1 MSLRIVNLA
10 AEKSPKAKESNTR
23 DWVSY
28 GDDDNYFEYLID
40 RYNGSAV
47 NNAIISSVSDQIY
60 GEGLSCTDSNK
71 KPLDHAKM
79 MTIFRADDLKKVAH
93 DLKLLGQGAFNI
105 VWNKGRTQ
113 ILKAKHIPMQNLR
126 PEKAI
131 EGEIKAY
138 YYSDDWSQ
146 YRKERYAPRRI
157 EAFTGAKGE
166 ETQIMVIKPYAS
178 GYFYFSPVDY
188 AGALQWAE
196 IDEEIGTYH
205 LTNIQNGFAPT
216 MMINFNNGQPT
227 EDEQNHIE
235 RKVTQKLEGAKG
247 KKWLISFN
255 DDTTNATTI
264 ESLPISEA
272 SEQYKFLSEEATRK
286 ILIGHKVTSP
296 ILFGIKDN
304 TGLGNNA
311 EEIKTASQLWDNTV
325 IRPYQ
330 NMILDAI
337 NEVLAVNGIV
347 LDTYFKTLQPIEFV
361 DTDGLDADEIEKET
375 GVDQEDVVGIE
386 PDTEVVEEDIEK
398 VDASYNGAQISSAID
413 IVAKVKEGILN
424 EAQAIVFLVQFL
436 QLPEEVARGFF
447 SGGTEQ
453 LLSKIALSKENAK
466 KKKSNTFKTL
476 DDIDTTPTNEMMQE
490 AELGLKLRKEYGRGG
505 LEVGVARARDI
516 SNGKNLSIET
526 IKRMYS
532 FFSRHEKATKG
543 GQGYN
548 RGDEGYP
555 SAGKIAWLLWGGD
568 AGFSWASRKVK
579 EIEAVEEDFKKC
591 KKKKCSGGKCSCQ
604 NYSKEDEKNDII
616 VANALIDLGEE
627 LNLDEWEVI
636 EDVDAETHEELEAY
650 KFASTGVARPNSKS
664 EQDATIGG
672 YMYKVRYE
680 YYPKKVSKNSREF
693 CRKMVAADKLYRKED
708 IIAMGDKS
716 VNAGWGLNGADTYSI
731 WEFKG
736 GGGCH
741 HKWRRKT
748 FRSLTKIDT
757 KSPLAPT
764 VSTNEADRQGYR
776 VRNPRNVAI
785 KPKDMPNKG
794 FVNKK

>member
-10 AEKSPKAKESNTR
+10 AEKSPKAKESASKE
-23 DWVSY
+23 WVSY
-28 GDDDNYFEYLID
+28 GDDNNYFEYLID

-60 GEGLSCTDSNK
+60 GEGLSCTNESK

-79 MTIFRADDLKKVAH
+79 KSIFKADDLKKVSH

-105 VWNKGRTQ
+105 VWNKGRTE
-113 ILKAKHIPMQNLR
+113 ILMAKHIPMQNVR
-126 PEKAI
+126 PEKAD

-146 YRKERYAPRRI
+146 SRKKQYAPRRI
-157 EAFTGAKGE
+157 EAFTGARGE
-166 ETQIMVIKPYAS
+166 ETQIMVIKPYAA

-255 DDTTNATTI
+255 DDTANATTI

-330 NMILDAI
+330 NMILEAI
-337 NEVLAVNGIV
+337 DQVLAVNGIV
-347 LDTYFKTLQPIEFV
+347 LDTYFKTLQPIEFIE
-361 DTDGLDADEIEKET
+361 TDGLDADEIEKET
-375 GVDQEDVVGIE
+375 GVDQDDAVDVA
-386 PDTEVVEEDIEK
+386 PDTEVVDDDIEK

-436 QLPEEVARGFF
+436 QLPESVARGFF

-453 LLSKIALSKENAK
+453 LLSKIALSKE
-466 KKKSNTFKTL
+466 
-476 DDIDTTPTNEMMQE
+476 
-490 AELGLKLRKEYGRGG
+490 
-505 LEVGVARARDI
+505 
-516 SNGKNLSIET
+516 
-526 IKRMYS
+526 
-532 FFSRHEKATKG
+532 
-543 GQGYN
+543 
-548 RGDEGYP
+548 
-555 SAGKIAWLLWGGD
+555 
-568 AGFSWASRKVK
+568 
-579 EIEAVEEDFKKC
+579 EDFKKC
-591 KKKKCSGGKCSCQ
+591 KKKKCNKGKCTCQ

-627 LNLDEWEVI
+627 LSSDEWEVI
-636 EDVDAETHEELEAY
+636 EEVDAETHEELEAY

-664 EQDATIGG
+664 DQDATIGG

-680 YYPKKVSKNSREF
+680 YFPKEASKNSREF
-693 CRKMVAADKLYRKED
+693 CRKMTSANKLYRKED
-708 IIAMGDKS
+708 IISMGDRK

-731 WEFKG
+731 WKFKG

-748 FRSLTKIDT
+748 FKSLTKIDT

-764 VSTNEADRQGYR
+764 VSTNKADKEGYR
-776 VRNPRNVAI
+776 VRNEKEVAM
-785 KPKDMPNKG
+785 KPKDMKDRG

>member
-10 AEKSPKAKESNTR
+10 AEKSPKAKESASKE
-23 DWVSY
+23 WVSY
-28 GDDDNYFEYLID
+28 GDDNNYFEYLID

-60 GEGLSCTDSNK
+60 GEGLSCTNESK

-79 MTIFRADDLKKVAH
+79 KSIFKSDDLKKVSH

-105 VWNKGRTQ
+105 VWNKGRTE
-113 ILKAKHIPMQNLR
+113 ILMAKHIPMQNVR
-126 PEKAI
+126 PEKAD

-146 YRKERYAPRRI
+146 SRKKQYAPRRI
-157 EAFTGAKGE
+157 EAFTGARGE
-166 ETQIMVIKPYAS
+166 ETQILVIKPYAA

-255 DDTTNATTI
+255 DDTANATTI

-330 NMILDAI
+330 NMILEAI
-337 NEVLAVNGIV
+337 DQVLAVNGIV
-347 LDTYFKTLQPIEFV
+347 LDTYFKTLQPIEFIE
-361 DTDGLDADEIEKET
+361 TDGLDADEIEKET
-375 GVDQEDVVGIE
+375 GVDQDDAVDVA
-386 PDTEVVEEDIEK
+386 PDTEVVDDDIEK

-413 IVAKVKEGILN
+413 IVAKVKEGVLN

-447 SGGTEQ
+447 SSGAEQ
-453 LLSKIALSKENAK
+453 LLSKIALSKE
-466 KKKSNTFKTL
+466 
-476 DDIDTTPTNEMMQE
+476 
-490 AELGLKLRKEYGRGG
+490 
-505 LEVGVARARDI
+505 
-516 SNGKNLSIET
+516 
-526 IKRMYS
+526 
-532 FFSRHEKATKG
+532 
-543 GQGYN
+543 
-548 RGDEGYP
+548 
-555 SAGKIAWLLWGGD
+555 
-568 AGFSWASRKVK
+568 
-579 EIEAVEEDFKKC
+579 EDFKKC
-591 KKKKCSGGKCSCQ
+591 KKKKCNKGKCTCQ
-604 NYSKEDEKNDII
+604 NYNKEDEKNDII

-672 YMYKVRYE
+672 FMYKVRYE
-680 YYPKKVSKNSREF
+680 YFPKKVSANSREF

-708 IIAMGDKS
+708 IISMGDRE
-716 VNAGWGLNGADTYSI
+716 VNAGWGLNGANTYSI
-731 WEFKG
+731 WKFKG

-776 VRNPRNVAI
+776 VRNEKEVAM

>member
-10 AEKSPKAKESNTR
+10 AEKSPKAKESVSK
-23 DWVSY
+23 DWVAY
-28 GDDDNYFEYLID
+28 GEDNNFFEYLID

-79 MTIFRADDLKKVAH
+79 MTIFKANDLKRVAH

-105 VWNKGRTQ
+105 VWNKGRTE

-157 EAFTGAKGE
+157 EAFTGARGE
-166 ETQIMVIKPYAS
+166 ESQIMVIKPYAA

-272 SEQYKFLSEEATRK
+272 SEQYKFLSEEASRK

-311 EEIKTASQLWDNTV
+311 DEIKTASQLWDNTV

-330 NMILDAI
+330 NMILEAI

-347 LDTYFKTLQPIEFV
+347 LNTYFKTLQPIEFV
-361 DTDGLDADEIEKET
+361 DTDGLDAEETEIET
-375 GVDQEDVVGIE
+375 GIDQDTDSYQED
-386 PDTEVVEEDIEK
+386 
-398 VDASYNGAQISSAID
+398 
-413 IVAKVKEGILN
+413 
-424 EAQAIVFLVQFL
+424 
-436 QLPEEVARGFF
+436 
-447 SGGTEQ
+447 
-453 LLSKIALSKENAK
+453 
-466 KKKSNTFKTL
+466 
-476 DDIDTTPTNEMMQE
+476 
-490 AELGLKLRKEYGRGG
+490 
-505 LEVGVARARDI
+505 
-516 SNGKNLSIET
+516 
-526 IKRMYS
+526 
-532 FFSRHEKATKG
+532 
-543 GQGYN
+543 
-548 RGDEGYP
+548 
-555 SAGKIAWLLWGGD
+555 
-568 AGFSWASRKVK
+568 
-579 EIEAVEEDFKKC
+579 DFKKC
-591 KKKKCSGGKCSCQ
+591 KKKKCKDGKCTCQ
-604 NYSKEDEKNDII
+604 NYSKEEEKNDII

-627 LNLDEWEVI
+627 LSLDEWEVI

-650 KFASTGVARPNSKS
+650 KFASTGVARPNSNS

-680 YYPKKVSKNSREF
+680 YFPKKVSANSREF

-716 VNAGWGLNGADTYSI
+716 VNAGWGLNGAETYSI
-731 WEFKG
+731 WKFKG

-748 FRSLTKIDT
+748 FKSLTKIDT

-764 VSTNEADRQGYR
+764 ISTNKADREGYR
-776 VRNPRNVAI
+776 VRNPKEVAM
-785 KPKDMPNKG
+785 KPKDMPNRG

>member
-10 AEKSPKAKESNTR
+10 AEKSPKAKESVSK
-23 DWVSY
+23 DWVAY
-28 GDDDNYFEYLID
+28 GEDNNFFEYLID

-60 GEGLSCTDSNK
+60 GEGLSCTDSDK

-79 MTIFRADDLKKVAH
+79 MTIFKANDLKRVAH
-93 DLKLLGQGAFNI
+93 DLKLLGQGAFNV

-157 EAFTGAKGE
+157 EAFTGARGE
-166 ETQIMVIKPYAS
+166 ESQIMVIKPYAA

-311 EEIKTASQLWDNTV
+311 EEIKTAEHGCS
-325 IRPYQ
+325 
-330 NMILDAI
+330 LDG
-337 NEVLAVNGIV
+337 VL
-347 LDTYFKTLQPIEFV
+347 KKR
-361 DTDGLDADEIEKET
+361 TDSLT
-375 GVDQEDVVGIE
+375 
-386 PDTEVVEEDIEK
+386 
-398 VDASYNGAQISSAID
+398 
-413 IVAKVKEGILN
+413 GILN
-424 EAQAIVFLVQFL
+424 GVDYSEWKTSDNPWLPISYKASSLGFKTRMKKKL
-436 QLPEEVARGFF
+436 QKEIGLPETNDVPLYANIGRIVEQKGMDILIPALKELLYSGAPFQFVQIGTGDPVYEERLLALREEFPDKISVHIKYDHGMAHRIEAGSDFF
-447 SGGTEQ
+447 IMPSRFEPCGLNQLYSLRYGTIPIVRATGG
-453 LLSKIALSKENAK
+453 
-466 KKKSNTFKTL
+466 L
-476 DDIDTTPTNEMMQE
+476 DDSVTDISEDLEEANGFKFTTYSKD
-490 AELGLKLRKEYGRGG
+490 GLLHSIRQSLLLFDDRYLFTKFRKKGMAKDFSLNVTAQSY
-505 LEVGVARARDI
+505 LEVYD
-516 SNGKNLSIET
+516 
-526 IKRMYS
+526 
-532 FFSRHEKATKG
+532 
-543 GQGYN
+543 
-548 RGDEGYP
+548 
-555 SAGKIAWLLWGGD
+555 
-568 AGFSWASRKVK
+568 
-579 EIEAVEEDFKKC
+579 KC
-591 KKKKCSGGKCSCQ
+591 
-604 NYSKEDEKNDII
+604 
-616 VANALIDLGEE
+616 
-627 LNLDEWEVI
+627 LN
-636 EDVDAETHEELEAY
+636 
-650 KFASTGVARPNSKS
+650 
-664 EQDATIGG
+664 
-672 YMYKVRYE
+672 
-680 YYPKKVSKNSREF
+680 
-693 CRKMVAADKLYRKED
+693 KL
-708 IIAMGDKS
+708 AQS
-716 VNAGWGLNGADTYSI
+716 
-731 WEFKG
+731 
-736 GGGCH
+736 
-741 HKWRRKT
+741 
-748 FRSLTKIDT
+748 
-757 KSPLAPT
+757 
-764 VSTNEADRQGYR
+764 
-776 VRNPRNVAI
+776 
-785 KPKDMPNKG
+785 
-794 FVNKK
+794 

>member
-10 AEKSPKAKESNTR
+10 AEKSPKAKESASKE
-23 DWVSY
+23 WVFY
-28 GDDDNYFEYLID
+28 GDDNNYFEYLID

-60 GEGLSCTDSNK
+60 GEGLSCTNESK

-79 MTIFRADDLKKVAH
+79 KSIFKADDLKRVAH

-113 ILKAKHIPMQNLR
+113 ILKAKHIPTQNLR
-126 PEKAI
+126 PEKAE
-131 EGEIKAY
+131 EGDIKAY

-157 EAFTGAKGE
+157 EAFTGARGE
-166 ETQIMVIKPYAS
+166 ESQIMVIKPYAA

-235 RKVTQKLEGAKG
+235 RKVTQKLQGAKG

-255 DDTTNATTI
+255 DDTSNATTI

-311 EEIKTASQLWDNTV
+311 EEIKTASQLWDNLV

-337 NEVLAVNGIV
+337 NEILAVNGIV

-361 DTDGLDADEIEKET
+361 ETDGLDAAEIEKET
-375 GVDQEDVVGIE
+375 GIDQDEEDYQED
-386 PDTEVVEEDIEK
+386 
-398 VDASYNGAQISSAID
+398 
-413 IVAKVKEGILN
+413 
-424 EAQAIVFLVQFL
+424 
-436 QLPEEVARGFF
+436 
-447 SGGTEQ
+447 
-453 LLSKIALSKENAK
+453 
-466 KKKSNTFKTL
+466 
-476 DDIDTTPTNEMMQE
+476 
-490 AELGLKLRKEYGRGG
+490 
-505 LEVGVARARDI
+505 
-516 SNGKNLSIET
+516 
-526 IKRMYS
+526 
-532 FFSRHEKATKG
+532 
-543 GQGYN
+543 
-548 RGDEGYP
+548 
-555 SAGKIAWLLWGGD
+555 
-568 AGFSWASRKVK
+568 
-579 EIEAVEEDFKKC
+579 DFAKC
-591 KKKKCSGGKCSCQ
+591 KKKKCSDGKCKCQ

-627 LNLDEWEVI
+627 LSSDDWEVI

-664 EQDATIGG
+664 DQDATIGG
-672 YMYKVRYE
+672 FMYKVRYE
-680 YYPKKVSKNSREF
+680 YFPKKVSSNSREF

-708 IIAMGDKS
+708 VISMGDKS

-731 WEFKG
+731 WKYKG
-736 GGGCH
+736 GGSCH

-748 FRSLTKIDT
+748 FKSLTKIDT

-764 VSTNEADRQGYR
+764 VSTNKADKEGYR
-776 VRNPRNVAI
+776 IRNEKEVAM

>member
-10 AEKSPKAKESNTR
+10 AEKSPKAKESASKE
-23 DWVSY
+23 WVFY
-28 GDDDNYFEYLID
+28 GDDNNYFEYLID

-60 GEGLSCTDSNK
+60 GEGLSCTNESK

-79 MTIFRADDLKKVAH
+79 KSIFKADDLKRVAH

-105 VWNKGRTQ
+105 VWNKGRTE
-113 ILKAKHIPMQNLR
+113 ILMAKHIPMQNLR
-126 PEKAI
+126 PEKAE
-131 EGEIKAY
+131 EGDIKAY

-146 YRKERYAPRRI
+146 SRKKQYAPRRI
-157 EAFTGAKGE
+157 EAFTGARGE
-166 ETQIMVIKPYAS
+166 ESQIMVIKPYAA

-255 DDTTNATTI
+255 DDTANATTI

-311 EEIKTASQLWDNTV
+311 EEIKTASQLWDNLV

-337 NEVLAVNGIV
+337 NEVLLVNGIV

-361 DTDGLDADEIEKET
+361 ETDGLDAAEIEKET
-375 GVDQEDVVGIE
+375 GIDQDEEDYQED
-386 PDTEVVEEDIEK
+386 
-398 VDASYNGAQISSAID
+398 
-413 IVAKVKEGILN
+413 
-424 EAQAIVFLVQFL
+424 
-436 QLPEEVARGFF
+436 
-447 SGGTEQ
+447 
-453 LLSKIALSKENAK
+453 
-466 KKKSNTFKTL
+466 
-476 DDIDTTPTNEMMQE
+476 
-490 AELGLKLRKEYGRGG
+490 
-505 LEVGVARARDI
+505 
-516 SNGKNLSIET
+516 
-526 IKRMYS
+526 
-532 FFSRHEKATKG
+532 
-543 GQGYN
+543 
-548 RGDEGYP
+548 
-555 SAGKIAWLLWGGD
+555 
-568 AGFSWASRKVK
+568 
-579 EIEAVEEDFKKC
+579 DFAKC
-591 KKKKCSGGKCSCQ
+591 KKKKCKDGKCKCQ

-627 LNLDEWEVI
+627 LSADEWEVI
-636 EDVDAETHEELEAY
+636 EEVDAETHEELEAY

-664 EQDATIGG
+664 EQDASIGG

-680 YYPKKVSKNSREF
+680 YFPKKVSKNSREF

-708 IIAMGDKS
+708 VISMGSKS

-731 WEFKG
+731 WKYKG
-736 GGGCH
+736 GGSCH

-748 FRSLTKIDT
+748 FKSLTKIDT

-764 VSTNEADRQGYR
+764 VSTNKADKEGYR
-776 VRNPRNVAI
+776 VRNEKEVAM